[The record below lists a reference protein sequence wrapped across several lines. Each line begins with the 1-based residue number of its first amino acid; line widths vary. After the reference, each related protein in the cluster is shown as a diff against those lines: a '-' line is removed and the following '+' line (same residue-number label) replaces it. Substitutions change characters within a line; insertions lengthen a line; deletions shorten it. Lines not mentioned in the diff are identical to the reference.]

1 MESDSL
7 SSKTRHFDYIIL
19 GAGAA
24 GLMLADAMGAEPFFQ
39 NKSILLID
47 KNLKQTNDRT
57 WCFWE
62 IGEGH
67 FDHLVHASWTAL
79 YFGGMAFKKRMDI
92 APYTYKMIRGIDFY
106 TDCLHRIN
114 GYGNITFHHG
124 AVDRIE
130 EWEDHVNITTSRTTF
145 TASRVFNS
153 IFEYKTITSQQ
164 KYPALQQH
172 FIGWFIKTKTPV
184 FDTTVATFM
193 DFSIPQ
199 KGNTRFMY
207 VLPFTEKEA
216 LVEYTLFSAQ
226 RLPDTE
232 YEEAIVEYIRGLP
245 GGPAYEILNREK
257 GSIPMSCYDFELH
270 NTASVLHIG
279 TAGGWAKPSTGFTFR
294 NTAKKTGKLLQHLKE
309 NRPLSAFSAKNRF
322 RFYDLLLLD
331 ILHRSNEKGSLIF
344 EAMFRKRPPQLI
356 LKFLDEETTLWE
368 DLRIILA
375 CPKREFI
382 MAFLRRLF

>member
-7 SSKTRHFDYIIL
+7 INKTQHFDYIIL

-24 GLMLADAMGAEPFFQ
+24 GLMLADAMGADPFFQ
-39 NKSILLID
+39 DKSILLID
-47 KNLKQTNDRT
+47 KNLKQANDRT

-62 IGEGH
+62 RGEGR
-67 FDHLVHASWTAL
+67 FDHLVHASWTTL
-79 YFGGMAFKKRMDI
+79 YFGGTAFKKRMDI
-92 APYTYKMIRGIDFY
+92 APYSYKMIRGIDFY
-106 TDCLHRIN
+106 TDCLQRIN
-114 GYGNITFHHG
+114 RYSNITFLHDTV
-124 AVDRIE
+124 ARIKE
-130 EWEDHVNITTSRTTF
+130 GKDLVNITTSRTTC

-153 IFEYKTITSQQ
+153 IFEYKTITSQI
-164 KYPALQQH
+164 KYPVLQQH
-172 FIGWFIKTKTPV
+172 FIGWFIKTKKPV
-184 FDTTVATFM
+184 FDATMATFM

-232 YEEAIVEYIRGLP
+232 YEEAIVDYIRGLP
-245 GGPAYEILNREK
+245 GGPAYEILDKEK

-270 NTASVLHIG
+270 NSDRILHTG

-294 NTAKKTGKLLQHLKE
+294 NTVKRTGKLIRHLKK
-309 NRPLSAFSAKNRF
+309 NKPISGFSAKNRF

-331 ILHRSNEKGSLIF
+331 ILHRSNEKGSSIF
-344 EAMFRKRPPQLI
+344 ESLFRNRPPQLI
-356 LKFLDEETTLWE
+356 LKFLDEETNLWE
-368 DLRIILA
+368 DLRVISA
-375 CPKREFI
+375 CPKKEFI
-382 MAFLRRLF
+382 MAFLRRIL